1 MPHPLDPLVD
11 DGIIDE
17 VLGRLKSGKEADIY
31 RVRREGQIIAAKVY
45 KDRATR
51 SFKSNADY
59 KEGREIR
66 SSRTR
71 RAIEAGSR
79 FGRESEEDAWKSAEA
94 DALGKLFAAGLR
106 VPQPI
111 MFYEGVLLMQLVAD
125 ADGNAAPRLIELTLT
140 PAAANA
146 LYVDLRAQIVGMLC
160 LDLIHG
166 DLSPYN
172 ILDGAGGAT
181 IIDFPQIVSAPHNS
195 RAEFF
200 FRRDFENVREFLAAS
215 DPSLLAFRDDARKI
229 WTAYGSRDLTP
240 TFVPSPPGPT
250 PVQRN
255 DRGPQRSGGRDQRDG
270 GNRPPQQH
278 GDNRPRGGATRPPI
292 ITQQLDNNRP
302 RGGATRPPII
312 TQQLDNNRPRGGATR
327 PPITTQQLDNNRPR
341 GGATRPPITTQ
352 RGADSRPPITTQRVD
367 NRPPRNSA
375 RPVDNRPPQQRFE
388 PSRAP
393 TRNLRQNGEP
403 RRTMEPERRS
413 IPIDPMQPIE
423 EIAATSWDRDG
434 AKTAPAR
441 TTPTWSEPA
450 PVVERSWRPAPPVP
464 VRAAKPRGGG
474 VERRRPRRR
483 G

>member
-1 MPHPLDPLVD
+1 MADRMPHPLDPLVD

-31 RVRREGQIIAAKVY
+31 RVRRDGQIIAAKVY

-140 PAAANA
+140 PAAAHA

-172 ILDGAGGAT
+172 ILDGAAGAT

-240 TFVPSPPGPT
+240 SFVPSPPGP
-250 PVQRN
+250 PPQARN
-255 DRGPQRSGGRDQRDG
+255 DRGQHRNSSRDQRNDG
-270 GNRPPQQH
+270 QRF
-278 GDNRPRGGATRPPI
+278 DNRSPQNVPRSGATRPPI
-292 ITQQLDNNRP
+292 TTQRGADNRPPIFTQQRDNNRP

-327 PPITTQQLDNNRPR
+327 PPITTQRA
-341 GGATRPPITTQ
+341 GANT
-352 RGADSRPPITTQRVD
+352 
-367 NRPPRNSA
+367 
-375 RPVDNRPPQQRFE
+375 QRFE

-403 RRTMEPERRS
+403 KRVQDSARRS

-423 EIAATSWDRDG
+423 EIAATSWDHDG

-441 TTPTWSEPA
+441 TTPAWSEPA
-450 PVVERSWRPAPPVP
+450 PVLERNWRPAPPVP
-464 VRAAKPRGGG
+464 VRPAKPRGGG